1 MSEMSEREIIE
12 LAAIL
17 VNEHGHAALD
27 VAERR
32 RDQHARN
39 RNSAAYR
46 LWSKIAAATARM
58 LRVTQCQDA

>member
-32 RDQHARN
+32 REQHARN
-39 RNSAAYR
+39 RSSAAYR

-58 LRVTQCQDA
+58 LRMQQRENA